1 MPGIIVR
8 VIRTR
13 SVVASVV
20 AWTVGASLALAVSLL
35 ALTMV
40 STGLTTGPFQP
51 VIRDAGAPAN
61 EATPTPPPPMASDT
75 ATGDA
80 RTAAPAPSRASA
92 SERSLSS
99 TGGTVVA
106 RCQTGGAYLVYWSPA
121 PGYRVDNV
129 IRGPAQPARVSFEGQ
144 GREVKVSV
152 TCVNATPQATT
163 REEPHLESS
172 P

>member
-1 MPGIIVR
+1 VPGIIVR

-35 ALTMV
+35 ALSMV

-51 VIRDAGAPAN
+51 VTRDVGAPAN
-61 EATPTPPPPMASDT
+61 QGTPTPPPMASDT

-80 RTAAPAPSRASA
+80 RTAAPAPSRASG

-99 TGGTVVA
+99 LGGTVVA

-129 IRGPAQPARVSFEGQ
+129 VRGPAQPARVSFEGL

-163 REEPHLESS
+163 REERHLESS

>member
-1 MPGIIVR
+1 VPGIIIR
-8 VIRTR
+8 VIRPR

-35 ALTMV
+35 ALSMV

-51 VIRDAGAPAN
+51 VTRDVVASASQ
-61 EATPTPPPPMASDT
+61 ATPTPPPKASDT
-75 ATGDA
+75 ATGGA
-80 RTAAPAPSRASA
+80 RTAAPSPSSASA

-99 TGGTVVA
+99 LGGTVVA

-129 IRGPAQPARVSFEGQ
+129 VRGPTQPARVSFEGQ

-152 TCVNATPQATT
+152 TCVNGTPQART

>member
-1 MPGIIVR
+1 VPGIIVR

-13 SVVASVV
+13 SVVTSVV

-35 ALTMV
+35 ALSMV

-51 VIRDAGAPAN
+51 VTRDVGAPAN
-61 EATPTPPPPMASDT
+61 QATPTPPPIVSDT
-75 ATGDA
+75 ATSDV
-80 RTAAPAPSRASA
+80 RTTVPAPSRASA

-99 TGGTVVA
+99 LGGTVVA
-106 RCQTGGAYLVYWSPA
+106 RCQTGGTYLVYWSPA

-129 IRGPAQPARVSFEGQ
+129 VRGPAQPARVSFEGQ

-152 TCVNATPQATT
+152 TCVNGTPQATT

>member
-1 MPGIIVR
+1 
-8 VIRTR
+8 
-13 SVVASVV
+13 
-20 AWTVGASLALAVSLL
+20 VGASLAVAVSLL
-35 ALTMV
+35 ALSMV

-51 VIRDAGAPAN
+51 VTRDVVASASQ
-61 EATPTPPPPMASDT
+61 ATPTPQPKASDT
-75 ATGDA
+75 ATGGA
-80 RTAAPAPSRASA
+80 RTAAPSPSGAST

-99 TGGTVVA
+99 LGGTVVA

-129 IRGPAQPARVSFEGQ
+129 VRGPAQPARVSFEGQ

-152 TCVNATPQATT
+152 TCVNGTPQART

-172 P
+172 R